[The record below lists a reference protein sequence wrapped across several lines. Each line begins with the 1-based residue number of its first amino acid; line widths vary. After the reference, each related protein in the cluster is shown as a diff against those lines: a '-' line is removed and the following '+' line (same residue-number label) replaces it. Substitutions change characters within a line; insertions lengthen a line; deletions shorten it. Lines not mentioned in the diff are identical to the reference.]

1 MRRFAIVPSLV
12 LVAFA
17 GACGGSGDSTGP
29 RQSANLVTNGSFRA
43 TIGGTAW
50 SAVGR
55 AAASQSG
62 TLLAISGVSGTYV
75 ITFGLGPFTGPGT
88 YSLVYAPTANPPTA
102 SQAIVIQGSLSW
114 GTSVQ
119 GGTGA
124 VVITAYSATRVAG
137 TFSFDAPAASGAGGT
152 LHVTNGSFDFTP

>member
-1 MRRFAIVPSLV
+1 MRRFAIVQSLI
-12 LVAFA
+12 LAAFA

-29 RQSANLVTNGSFRA
+29 TQTGNLVTNGSFKA

-55 AAASQSG
+55 AVASQSG
-62 TLLAISGVSGTYV
+62 GLLTIAGASGTYV
-75 ITFGLGPFTGPGT
+75 ISFGIGPFTGPGT
-88 YSLVYAPTANPPTA
+88 YSLVYAPSANPPTA
-102 SQAIVIQGSLSW
+102 SQAIVVQGNQSW

-119 GGTGA
+119 GGTGS
-124 VVITAYSATRVAG
+124 VVITTYTATRIAG
-137 TFSFDAPAASGAGGT
+137 AFSFDAPTASGAGGT